1 MDFENSLDVVG
12 NIVSICPN
20 CHRLIH
26 YGRDKDKKK
35 VLELL
40 FEQRK
45 DSLKKFGIE

>member
-1 MDFENSLDVVG
+1 M
-12 NIVSICPN
+12 
-20 CHRLIH
+20 IH

-45 DSLKKFGIE
+45 DSLKKFGIEVFLKELFGYYGILK

>member
-1 MDFENSLDVVG
+1 
-12 NIVSICPN
+12 
-20 CHRLIH
+20 LIH

-45 DSLKKFGIE
+45 DSLKKFGIEVSLKELFGYYGILK

>member
-1 MDFENSLDVVG
+1 M
-12 NIVSICPN
+12 
-20 CHRLIH
+20 IH

-45 DSLKKFGIE
+45 DSLKKFGIEVSLKELCGYYGILK